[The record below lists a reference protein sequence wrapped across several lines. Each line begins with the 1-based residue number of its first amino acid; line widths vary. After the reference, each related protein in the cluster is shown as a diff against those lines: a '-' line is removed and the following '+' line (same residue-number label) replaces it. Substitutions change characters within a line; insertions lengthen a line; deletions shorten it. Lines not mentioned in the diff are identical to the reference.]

1 MYINEYQ
8 KKAHSFAEYKDE
20 MYPVLGLAEEAGEV
34 CGKIAKHLRANG
46 RVNCYKSDTDLASKV
61 RKELGDVA
69 WFVAE
74 LCTVYGWDLEDILV
88 DNIRKLEDRMSRGV
102 IIGEGD
108 NR

>member
-8 KKAHSFAEYKDE
+8 RKAHSFAEYKDD
-20 MYPVLGLAEEAGEV
+20 MYPVLGLAEESGEV

-46 RVNCYKSDTDLASKV
+46 RINWDAPDTDLASKV

-74 LCTVYGWDLEDILV
+74 LCTIYGWDLEDILAE
-88 DNIRKLEDRMSRGV
+88 NIRKLEDRMSRGV